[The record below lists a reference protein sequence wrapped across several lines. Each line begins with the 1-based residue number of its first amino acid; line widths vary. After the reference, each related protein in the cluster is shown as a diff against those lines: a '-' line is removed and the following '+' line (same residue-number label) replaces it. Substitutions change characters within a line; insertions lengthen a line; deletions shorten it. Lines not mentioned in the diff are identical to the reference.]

1 MSEENSQLA
10 QISRKLDQLIVLLKL
25 SNRAS
30 LEDYRRRLERDKVY
44 IRILEVCDGSLS
56 YSEISKKLS
65 DELDVADITVKKKIA
80 ELREMGLLITSR
92 KGREVYYENSGL
104 LD

>member
-1 MSEENSQLA
+1 MSQGNSQLA
-10 QISRKLDQLIVLLKL
+10 DIARKLDQLIVLLKL

-44 IRILEVCDGSLS
+44 VRILDVSDGSMS
-56 YSEISKKLS
+56 YSDMSKKLS
-65 DELDVADITVKKKIA
+65 EELGVADITVKKKIA
-80 ELREMGLLITSR
+80 DLKEMGLLITSR
-92 KGREVYYENSGL
+92 KGREVFYVNSGL